1 MFLLLFWEKSWMKTN
16 SDRIKN
22 LWNYKKEAIESFNDN
37 ILEKL
42 DFLNECVHIRMRSK
56 RSRYTQFAASILFDK
71 AIKNVSNFSW

>member
-1 MFLLLFWEKSWMKTN
+1 MVFLLFWEKSLMKTN

-22 LWNYKKEAIESFNDN
+22 LWNYKEESTESFNDN

-42 DFLNECVHIRMRSK
+42 DLSNECVHITMKSE

-71 AIKNVSNFSW
+71 AIQKM